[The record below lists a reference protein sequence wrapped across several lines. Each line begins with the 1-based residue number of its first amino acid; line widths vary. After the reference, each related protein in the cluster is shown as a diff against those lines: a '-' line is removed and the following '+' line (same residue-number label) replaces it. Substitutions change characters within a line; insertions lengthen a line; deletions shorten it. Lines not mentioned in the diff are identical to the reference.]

1 MGLKCPNTP
10 KLYATPSVRMIKLFS
25 ELIWRLLVNSHK
37 EANIVAANKK
47 IENIFF
53 ETIDQ
58 HMTNHSK

>member
-1 MGLKCPNTP
+1 MGLKCPDTP
-10 KLYATPSVRMIKLFS
+10 KLYATPFVRMIKLFS

-53 ETIDQ
+53 
-58 HMTNHSK
+58 

>member
-1 MGLKCPNTP
+1 MGLKCPDTP

-53 ETIDQ
+53 
-58 HMTNHSK
+58 